1 MPAHLPALAPR
12 PGRRALVRG
21 LGVVGAAAVLLG
33 SAAATASAAPG
44 DTSADTTIANVGV
57 TSTISLN
64 GLTPSFQLNGQ
75 PGATITENGAV
86 AMNVGTNNTGGY
98 RVTVQAAD
106 DALLPGD
113 TTANPD
119 SIPIANLR
127 VRESAPGDNGAWVSL
142 SDTSP
147 VTVHQQNTRSVQ
159 AGDAVSNDYQV
170 DIPFVNADTYSVVL
184 DYVATAL

>member
-1 MPAHLPALAPR
+1 MPAHLPALTPR

-44 DTSADTTIANVGV
+44 DTSAGTTTANVGV
-57 TSTISLN
+57 ESTISLT
-64 GLTPSFQLNGQ
+64 GLTPSFELNGP
-75 PGATITENGAV
+75 PGASIVLYDAV
-86 AMNVGTNNTGGY
+86 EMNVGTNNTAGY
-98 RVTVQAAD
+98 RVTVQAAA

-113 TTANPD
+113 TTVNPD

-127 VRESAPGDNGAWVSL
+127 VRGSVPGDGPWVSVN
-142 SDTSP
+142 DTSP

-159 AGDAVSNDYQV
+159 AGDAISNDYQV